1 MTRAPRALLAGDH
14 FQLPPTILSP
24 EAERKGLGRTLMER
38 IIARNDGKSCVRMLT
53 TQYRMHK
60 DIMQWAS
67 DQLYKGKLEAHSSV
81 ASHLL
86 SELPGVENNEDT
98 SKSIIFKLST

>member
-1 MTRAPRALLAGDH
+1 MALTRAPRALLAGDH

-38 IIARNDGKSCVRMLT
+38 IIARKEDGEYCVRMLT
-53 TQYRMHK
+53 TQYRMHR

-67 DQLYKGKLEAHSSV
+67 DQLYKGKLEAHPSV

-98 SKSIIFKLST
+98 SKTIFSN